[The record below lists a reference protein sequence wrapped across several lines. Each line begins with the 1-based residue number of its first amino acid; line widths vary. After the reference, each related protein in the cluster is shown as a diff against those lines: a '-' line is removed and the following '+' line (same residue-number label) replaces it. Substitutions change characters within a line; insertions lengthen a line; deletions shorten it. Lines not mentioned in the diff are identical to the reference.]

1 MCIQATEQQVAGN
14 AEAHVIVWNA
24 KVFKHNNPAAS
35 HYYTDATRV
44 IPSGNYFLVATVYVN
59 FVEPSGFKTR
69 KRKYN

>member
-35 HYYTDATRV
+35 HYRRDESDSV
-44 IPSGNYFLVATVYVN
+44 WELFLVATVYVN